1 MLNEIYQ
8 ALDPVAF
15 TVGPFTARW
24 YGLAYVA
31 GFLCAIFVMYLVG
44 KRWKIRFD
52 FDTLCIVLIC
62 AMVGVIVGGRLGY
75 VFFYNWEMYAAD
87 PIKILQFSNGGMSFH
102 GGFIGALV
110 AGVVVARIVK
120 MPYLTLVDL
129 AIIGVPLG
137 LFFGR
142 CANFV
147 NGELW
152 GAPTSLPWGVVF
164 GGSAG
169 MEPRHPSQLYEALLE
184 GLVLFVVLYL
194 MSRKRPPLP
203 RGTFFGTFM
212 VGYGVFRFLI
222 EFVRQ
227 PDAQIGY
234 LWGGWLTMGQVLSV
248 PLVLAGIALLVY
260 AFKKKLP
267 QVGPQLAEAE
277 AEAAVEGA
285 TAGEGVAAEGEA
297 AGQNAAVRGEGGSA
311 VPGEGQNG
319 GEDQRGSK
327 PEGKA

>member
-15 TVGPFTARW
+15 TIGPFSARW

-87 PIKILQFSNGGMSFH
+87 PVKILQFSNGGMSFH
-102 GGFIGALV
+102 GGFIGALI
-110 AGVVVARIVK
+110 AGVVATRIVK

-152 GAPTSLPWGVVF
+152 GAPTDLPWGVVF

-169 MEPRHPSQLYEALLE
+169 NEPRHPSQLYEALLE
-184 GLVLFVVLYL
+184 GAVLFVILFA

-267 QVGPQLAEAE
+267 QVGPQLAE
-277 AEAAVEGA
+277 
-285 TAGEGVAAEGEA
+285 EA
-297 AGQNAAVRGEGGSA
+297 AGGGAGGSDGPNASAEGSASSGGSA
-311 VPGEGQNG
+311 SGKQGVG
-319 GEDQRGSK
+319 GNAAEDSSS
-327 PEGKA
+327 EAEKA